1 MTNEE
6 IAEVQRRECT
16 LCLARYL
23 EADPD
28 AADPFSLFCTAWFA
42 GLDAGR
48 LPPRDLAEVDREL
61 AMVRERTR
69 RAKVDYL
76 SITQEELCALLTPNP
91 SHSSLSATKSKI
103 PRLRPNF

>member
-1 MTNEE
+1 MTHEE

-23 EADPD
+23 EADPEV
-28 AADPFSLFCTAWFA
+28 ADPFGMFCTAWFA

-61 AMVRERTR
+61 AMVRERVK
-69 RAKVDYL
+69 RAKDEFGDGSMDSDIRRGRAIGL
-76 SITQEELCALLTPNP
+76 I
-91 SHSSLSATKSKI
+91 K
-103 PRLRPNF
+103 